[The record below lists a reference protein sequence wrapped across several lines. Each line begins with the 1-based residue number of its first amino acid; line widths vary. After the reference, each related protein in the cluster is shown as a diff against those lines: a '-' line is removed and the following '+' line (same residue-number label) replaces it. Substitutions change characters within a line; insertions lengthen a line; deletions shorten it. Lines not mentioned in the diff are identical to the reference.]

1 MKTPSLGGVHAAASD
16 KVPPMADSLVAR
28 DLDVLWHPC
37 SQMRDYVAFPPLEVV
52 AAHGSRLVLADGREV
67 IDAIASWWC
76 KSLGHGHPRLRA
88 ALSAQAA
95 AFEHVILANTTN
107 QPVVRLCERLLAAAN
122 GHDVQHWGPHA
133 APGRRAGHFSKVF
146 FADNGSTGVEVAL
159 KMALQFQQQS
169 GQPARTRLA
178 SLANGYHGET
188 AGALGVSDCGIYKEH
203 YASLLPACTHLV
215 GLPYRSGPED
225 PAWLDTSAEWPAIER
240 QLAPLA
246 ATLAALIY
254 EPVMQGAGG
263 MRLYSPDLLR
273 RLRAWAD
280 VHHVLLIA
288 DEIAAGLGRLGTM
301 LASHLPGAAMPDLAV
316 VAKGLTGGMLP
327 MSAVLVPERIYAA
340 FDGEWAERKAF
351 LHSNTYA
358 GNALAVAVANATLD
372 VYADEEVLAQVAM
385 RGPTLRA
392 GLAALATTRPSV
404 REVRGC
410 GMMAAVDLCH
420 PDGRPRDPGHRT
432 GWKVYQAAVARGAL
446 LRPLG
451 DTLYLFPP
459 LTIAAADI
467 DRLLSIVGDSI
478 DAVIGG

>member
-1 MKTPSLGGVHAAASD
+1 MV
-16 KVPPMADSLVAR
+16 DSLVSR

-37 SQMRDYVAFPPLEVV
+37 SQMRDYRAFPPLEIV
-52 AAHGSRLVLADGREV
+52 AARGSRLVLADGREL

-76 KSLGHGHPRLRA
+76 KSLGHGHPHLRA
-88 ALSAQAA
+88 ALTAQAT

-122 GHDVQHWGPHA
+122 GHGIEHWGPQA
-133 APGRRAGHFSKVF
+133 APGRRAGYFSKVF

-159 KMALQFQQQS
+159 KMALQFQCQS
-169 GQPARTRLA
+169 GQPARTELA

-203 YASLLPACTHLV
+203 YASLLPPCTHLK
-215 GLPYRSGPED
+215 GLPYRSGPDD
-225 PAWLDTSAEWPAIER
+225 PLWLDASREWPAIER

-246 ATLAALIY
+246 STLAALIY
-254 EPVMQGAGG
+254 EPVLQGAGG

-273 RLRAWAD
+273 RLRVWAD
-280 VHHVLLIA
+280 AHNVLLIA

-316 VAKGLTGGMLP
+316 VSKGLTGGMLP
-327 MSAVLVPERIYAA
+327 MSAVLAPERIYAA

-372 VYADEEVLAQVAM
+372 VYADEAILDQVAT
-385 RGPTLRA
+385 RGPSLRA
-392 GLAALATTRPSV
+392 GLAVLAKNRSCLHD
-404 REVRGC
+404 VRGC
-410 GMMAAVDLCH
+410 GMMAAVDLC
-420 PDGRPRDPGHRT
+420 RPGGKAIDPGHRT

-459 LTIAAADI
+459 LTITTTDI
-467 DRLLSIVGDSI
+467 DQLLAIVADSV
-478 DAVIGG
+478 DAVISG

>member
-1 MKTPSLGGVHAAASD
+1 
-16 KVPPMADSLVAR
+16 MADSVVSR

-37 SQMRDYVAFPPLEVV
+37 SQMRDYQAFPPVEAV
-52 AAHGSRLVLADGREV
+52 AARGSRLILADGREL

-76 KSLGHGHPRLRA
+76 KSLGHGHPHLRA
-88 ALSAQAA
+88 ALMAQAT

-122 GHDVQHWGPHA
+122 GLDVQYWGPQA

-169 GQPARTRLA
+169 GQPARTRLV

-188 AGALGVSDCGIYKEH
+188 AGALGVSDCGMYKEPF
-203 YASLLPACTHLV
+203 ASWLPACTYIT
-215 GLPYRSGPED
+215 GLPYRFGPDD
-225 PAWLDTSAEWPAIER
+225 PLWLDASAEWPAIEH
-240 QLAPLA
+240 QLASVA
-246 ATLAALIY
+246 STVAALIY
-254 EPVMQGAGG
+254 EPVLQGAGG

-273 RLRAWAD
+273 RLRVWAD
-280 VHHVLLIA
+280 VHGVLLIA
-288 DEIAAGLGRLGTM
+288 DEIAAGFARLGPM

-316 VAKGLTGGMLP
+316 VSKGLTGGMLP

-340 FDGEWAERKAF
+340 FDGDWAERKAF

-372 VYADEEVLAQVAM
+372 VYADEAIIGQVAR
-385 RGPTLRA
+385 RGPRLRA
-392 GLAALATTRPSV
+392 GLAALATTRPGL

-410 GMMAAVDLCH
+410 GMMAAVDLR
-420 PDGRPRDPGHRT
+420 RPNGSAIDPTQRT
-432 GWKVYQAAVARGAL
+432 GWKVFQAAMARGAL

-459 LTIAAADI
+459 LTIADTDI
-467 DRLLSIVGDSI
+467 DQLLTIVTDSI
-478 DAVIGG
+478 DAVIRG